1 LRQNL
6 PWLCPGRGPAKTS
19 RPNQKPLQFGQQWQ
33 NNFTP
38 VQLEAEP
45 AALTFPLA
53 TSRLF
58 KMFPALQCKVKNK
71 IAVSRKVAADDIAQM
86 YQG

>member
-1 LRQNL
+1 
-6 PWLCPGRGPAKTS
+6 
-19 RPNQKPLQFGQQWQ
+19 
-33 NNFTP
+33 